1 MTAAAE
7 LVAGLTRRFA
17 AAGIDS
23 ARTDAR
29 CLVAF
34 ALKVPPVRLRMTPEM
49 EADGEA
55 VRRIEEYAARRL
67 KREPVSKILGTRGFW
82 RLEFKVTP
90 DVLDPRPDSET
101 LIEKVLEYFP
111 DRRARLKILD
121 LGTGSGCLA
130 LSLLSEYP
138 DASAVGTDASEKA
151 LAVAEENARVN
162 GLSGRF
168 RTLCADWTCG
178 GWAESLSGGSFDV
191 VISNPP
197 YIAESEREELEPEV
211 RLYDPAEALFGGT
224 DGLDAYRQL
233 SGALPSLL
241 KDGGVAVFE
250 FGRGQHD
257 AVRDIL
263 CRGGLGFASFGIDLG
278 GIIRCV
284 AAVRR
289 KTA

>member
-1 MTAAAE
+1 MTAAE
-7 LVAGLTRRFA
+7 LVAELTRRFA

-29 CLVAF
+29 CLTAF

-55 VRRIEEYAARRL
+55 VRRIEEYAVRRL

-82 RLEFKVTP
+82 RLEFSVTP

-111 DRRARLKILD
+111 DRRSALKILD

-138 DASAVGTDASEKA
+138 GASAVGTDASEKA
-151 LAVAEENARVN
+151 LSVAEENARVN

-168 RTLCADWTCG
+168 RTLCADWTRD
-178 GWAESLSGGSFDV
+178 GWDQALDGEAFDIV
-191 VISNPP
+191 VSNPP
-197 YIAESEREELEPEV
+197 YIAESERKELEPEV
-211 RLYDPAEALFGGT
+211 LLYDPAEALFGGA
-224 DGLDAYRQL
+224 DGLDAYRSL
-233 SGALPSLL
+233 SGVLPSLL
-241 KDGGVAVFE
+241 KDGGLAVFE

-263 CRGGLGFASFGIDLG
+263 CRDGLDFASFGIDLG
-278 GIIRCV
+278 GIVRCI

-289 KTA
+289 KTV

>member
-1 MTAAAE
+1 MTAAAK

-34 ALKVPPVRLRMTPEM
+34 ALKVPPVRLRMTPEI

-111 DRRARLKILD
+111 DRRSALQILD

-138 DASAVGTDASEKA
+138 DASAAGTDVSEKA

-162 GLSGRF
+162 GLSGRY
-168 RTLCADWTCG
+168 RALQADWTQDGWEQVLG
-178 GWAESLSGGSFDV
+178 GVSFDIV
-191 VISNPP
+191 VSNPP
-197 YIAESEREELEPEV
+197 YIGESERGELEPEV
-211 RLYDPAEALFGGT
+211 RLFDPAEALFGGA
-224 DGLDAYRQL
+224 DGLDAYRRL
-233 SGALPSLL
+233 SGVLPSLL
-241 KDGGVAVFE
+241 KDGGLAVFE
-250 FGRGQHD
+250 FGRGQHED
-257 AVRDIL
+257 VRSIL
-263 CRGGLGFASFGIDLG
+263 CRDGLDFVSFGVDLG